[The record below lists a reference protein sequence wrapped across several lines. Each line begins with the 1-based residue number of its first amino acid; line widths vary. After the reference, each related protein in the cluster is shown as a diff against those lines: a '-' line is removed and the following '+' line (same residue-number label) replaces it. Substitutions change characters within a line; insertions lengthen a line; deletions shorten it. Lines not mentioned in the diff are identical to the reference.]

1 MASFSWAVEK
11 LLLLTYLPTKC
22 FHHPLTKVGE
32 KNLVKM
38 TADPNATKSWD
49 KRSFQRAP
57 ASFYLL
63 GIFIQL
69 HMKKIL
75 ISACVC
81 NNFFFSWWAFR
92 KPKQGN

>member
-57 ASFYLL
+57 ASFIGYVY
-63 GIFIQL
+63 
-69 HMKKIL
+69 
-75 ISACVC
+75 S
-81 NNFFFSWWAFR
+81 FSFT
-92 KPKQGN
+92 